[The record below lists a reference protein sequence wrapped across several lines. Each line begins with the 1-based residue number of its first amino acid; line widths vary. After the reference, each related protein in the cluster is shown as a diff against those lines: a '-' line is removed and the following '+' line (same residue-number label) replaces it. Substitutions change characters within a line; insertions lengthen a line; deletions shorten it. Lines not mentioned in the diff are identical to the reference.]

1 MSAKSSEDDR
11 PKCENLFDRAAFR
24 TAHTYHPGLGGQFL
38 QQRLGLLEVSGVE
51 AFGEPVVD
59 FGEHRAGLVAAAS
72 IAQQAGK
79 ADASAEFEKPG
90 VLPAGSVY
98 RGA

>member
-1 MSAKSSEDDR
+1 MALLEPSSRRAKAR
-11 PKCENLFDRAAFR
+11 PSLDCAEFHP
-24 TAHTYHPGLGGQFL
+24 AHTYHPGLGGQFL